1 MLQQPISED
10 VLIEKYAKVNENTAE
25 VIFNRVAKGLASVR
39 KTKVINSINAT

>member
-25 VIFNRVAKGLASVR
+25 VIFNRVAKGLAIPR
-39 KTKVINSINAT
+39 MGR